1 VLGTK
6 GHQVETAALEYVGFW
21 ARVGA
26 TIIDTI
32 LILMV
37 TTPLM
42 LAFHGDSYWVYSDSY
57 WLYTALTEGPIGFL
71 VTWVLPAIAV
81 IIFWMTKQATPGK
94 MVISATIV
102 DADSG
107 KAPTTGQLI
116 GRYLAYYVSSIPL
129 GLGFLWVAFD
139 RKKQGWHDKLAGTV
153 VVRPKHHGSEQV
165 TFKNA

>member
-1 VLGTK
+1 M
-6 GHQVETAALEYVGFW
+6 ETAALEYVGFW
-21 ARVGA
+21 ARAGA
-26 TIIDTI
+26 TIIDTV

-107 KAPTTGQLI
+107 NTPTTGQLI

-153 VVRPKHHGSEQV
+153 VVRPKHRGSEQV

>member
-1 VLGTK
+1 VLNTK

-21 ARVGA
+21 ARAGA
-26 TIIDTI
+26 TIIDTV

>member
-1 VLGTK
+1 M
-6 GHQVETAALEYVGFW
+6 ETAALEYVGFW
-21 ARVGA
+21 ARAGA
-26 TIIDTI
+26 TIIDTV

-153 VVRPKHHGSEQV
+153 VVRPKHRRPEQV
-165 TFKNA
+165 